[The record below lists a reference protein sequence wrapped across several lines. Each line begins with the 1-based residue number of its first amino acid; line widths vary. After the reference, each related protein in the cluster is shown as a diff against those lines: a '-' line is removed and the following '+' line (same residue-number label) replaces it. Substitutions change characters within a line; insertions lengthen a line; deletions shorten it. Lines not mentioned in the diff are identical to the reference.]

1 MPINDDVKQQ
11 RAKLKGQG
19 LKAHLSYFWDYYRI
33 HTIVIII
40 VAIGIFSIAKTML
53 ESKDTILYAVF
64 LNCVDSPN
72 QEEIFEEFTDYA
84 GIEKDGNTLYI
95 DNSLVMSS
103 TGDSTTDMYSQQ
115 KLVVLLA
122 AAELDVFAADKETTE
137 KYSALGNFYDL
148 STIMSAEFMT
158 AHQDEILYAKNEEGQ
173 SVPVAVCLSNSP
185 KTKEWGVYQ
194 DEDYYVSISVGSARA
209 AAAVSFVEYLFSN

>member
-1 MPINDDVKQQ
+1 MPISDEVKQQ

-33 HTIVIII
+33 HTIVIIL
-40 VAIGIFSIAKTML
+40 VVIGIFSVAKTML
-53 ESKDTILYAVF
+53 ESKDTIMYAVF
-64 LNCVDSPN
+64 LNCTEAPD
-72 QEEIFEEFTDYA
+72 QEVIFDEFADYA

-122 AAELDVFAADKETTE
+122 AAELDVFAADIETTE
-137 KYSALGNFYDL
+137 KYAAIGNFYDL
-148 STIMSAEFMT
+148 STILPKEFLA
-158 AHQDEILYAKNEEGQ
+158 AHQDEILYAKNDEGQ
-173 SVPVAVCLSNSP
+173 SVATAISLSKSP

-194 DEDYYVSISVGSARA
+194 DVDYYISVSAGSTRT
-209 AAAVSFVEYLFSN
+209 AAAVSFIEYLFE